1 LRQTLSR
8 LHETLLASRDRL
20 EQHLSR
26 FPEHLLYEAWEQSQ
40 QVARS
45 RQARTSP
52 QLALDLTGPGPRPS
66 PAPDAPPFQAA
77 ERPGEYRLLRPVT
90 VDEVFEFVRQQLERR
105 FFRQDALASPEDVKR
120 YLIAELARE
129 DRELFVAIFLDNRH
143 RPLAL
148 EKLFS
153 GTIDSCSVHP
163 REVVK
168 RALAHNAAA
177 AIFAHNHPSGVPEP
191 SASDRALTNRLK
203 EALALAEVRVLD
215 HIIIIG
221 GAEAV
226 SLAERGMI

>member
-1 LRQTLSR
+1 
-8 LHETLLASRDRL
+8 
-20 EQHLSR
+20 
-26 FPEHLLYEAWEQSQ
+26 
-40 QVARS
+40 VAPIWR
-45 RQARTSP
+45 
-52 QLALDLTGPGPRPS
+52 
-66 PAPDAPPFQAA
+66 
-77 ERPGEYRLLRPVT
+77 V
-90 VDEVFEFVRQQLERR
+90 
-105 FFRQDALASPEDVKR
+105 
-120 YLIAELARE
+120 
-129 DRELFVAIFLDNRH
+129 LDNRH

-215 HIIIIG
+215 HIIIG
-221 GAEAV
+221 GADAV